1 MAFWKKSEDPWTP
14 PEQAPK
20 SPGTPA
26 HFWTASWRS
35 AAMPPTVQRYTLPV
49 SLQACTTSGLRLPLP
64 MAATMPAANSCG
76 VAKSM
81 RLAVVGPTEPKG
93 RPAAAGVGPA

>member
-1 MAFWKKSEDPWTP
+1 MNVDYALLTDLYQITMAQGLSLIHIL
-14 PEQAPK
+14 
-20 SPGTPA
+20 PA
-26 HFWTASWRS
+26 SKR
-35 AAMPPTVQRYTLPV
+35 R
-49 SLQACTTSGLRLPLP
+49 
-64 MAATMPAANSCG
+64 G

>member
-1 MAFWKKSEDPWTP
+1 M
-14 PEQAPK
+14 
-20 SPGTPA
+20 
-26 HFWTASWRS
+26 
-35 AAMPPTVQRYTLPV
+35 
-49 SLQACTTSGLRLPLP
+49 PLP
-64 MAATMPAANSCG
+64 MAATMPASKSAG

>member
-1 MAFWKKSEDPWTP
+1 M
-14 PEQAPK
+14 
-20 SPGTPA
+20 
-26 HFWTASWRS
+26 
-35 AAMPPTVQRYTLPV
+35 
-49 SLQACTTSGLRLPLP
+49 PLP
-64 MAATMPAANSCG
+64 MAATMPASKRRG